1 MKREKNF
8 FFHSRN
14 ELKRNLKESERHW
27 PSQSKMKVST
37 ESMSSSAFF
46 KGWAAAD
53 ALVVKFSILVLHF
66 LLKFKFLFHVVQF
79 VKLWEGP
86 FRPKNLG
93 IVGFTL
99 HKIRDGDVEE
109 EEETADTET
118 TVLLSISVSVL
129 CYLSF
134 LFCSG
139 KKIIKSFELQLS
151 ERVVSLWPLWFWRVV
166 WVRMCFWALEVRMT
180 WGFGWMD
187 FVHHPI
193 CGQMSLSI
201 IFFRLSWKF
210 YLGNTSLNV
219 LMWGSIIF

>member
-1 MKREKNF
+1 MKKEKNN

-66 LLKFKFLFHVVQF
+66 LFKFKFLFHVVQF
-79 VKLWEGP
+79 VKLCESP

-129 CYLSF
+129 CSLFFSFFFQGKKLLNRSSFSFLKGWLVCGRYGFGGLCGSVCAFGPWRLGWPEDLGGRTLFIIQFVVKCLSLLSF
-134 LFCSG
+134 LG
-139 KKIIKSFELQLS
+139 YRESF
-151 ERVVSLWPLWFWRVV
+151 
-166 WVRMCFWALEVRMT
+166 
-180 WGFGWMD
+180 
-187 FVHHPI
+187 I
-193 CGQMSLSI
+193 
-201 IFFRLSWKF
+201 
-210 YLGNTSLNV
+210 
-219 LMWGSIIF
+219 